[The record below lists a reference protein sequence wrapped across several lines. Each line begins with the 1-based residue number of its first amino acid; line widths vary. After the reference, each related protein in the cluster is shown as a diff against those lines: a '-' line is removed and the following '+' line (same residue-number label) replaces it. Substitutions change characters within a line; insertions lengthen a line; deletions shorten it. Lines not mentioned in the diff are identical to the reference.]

1 MKSLVRL
8 IGTMAFW
15 LGIVG
20 AAFAAQ
26 VELKFLNWSSTEEI
40 YKPIFKVIED
50 FEKANPDIKI
60 KNMPIGVGEIRN
72 QFMVMTLG
80 GNAPDV
86 VQLHIG
92 DAVTML
98 TMGAIIPAEELY
110 PKAFIDQLNPVFF
123 KEALWGDKHAGV
135 VWGPN
140 TMTFFVNKKLL
151 KQLGFSAP
159 PKTLDEMEAMMK
171 KGKETIPDLVGLQL
185 DTTIRTIGFTHQW
198 AFMNAFEYEPIKGTT
213 VKFNTPGMVQYGE
226 WIRRTVKNG
235 YTLPGKRFGEFRPLA
250 AQGRVLFAY
259 DGSGHRGQMKAFN
272 KALTNAEYDELWE
285 AVPLPMGPTGK
296 NLSAPDDHALVIA
309 KSTKHKEAAAKFVQ
323 YLTNSRSA
331 LVQYLDPAGFLPPI
345 KDYKAIAP
353 GTFEDKGRQGSLKY
367 AVPNVVDLPFGP
379 NYVKVGTLVMTA
391 VQEIITTDKPV
402 KGILDT
408 YQLKLEGA
416 AQ

>member
-1 MKSLVRL
+1 MKGLVRL
-8 IGTMAFW
+8 VGPMVLW
-15 LGIVG
+15 LVLVG
-20 AAFAAQ
+20 AAPAAP
-26 VELKFLNWSSTEEI
+26 VELKFLNFASTEEI
-40 YKPIFKVIED
+40 YKPIYKVIED

-110 PKAFIDQLNPVFF
+110 PKAFIDSFFEVFYR
-123 KEALWGDKHAGV
+123 EGLWGDKHAAV
-135 VWGPN
+135 LWGPN
-140 TMTFFVNKKLL
+140 TLTFVVNKKLL
-151 KQLGFSAP
+151 KQLGFNAP

-171 KGKETIPDLVGLQL
+171 KGKETIPDLVGFQL

-198 AFMNAFEYEPIKGTT
+198 AFMNAFQFEPIKGTT

-226 WIRRTVKNG
+226 WVRRMIKSG

-259 DGSGHRGQMKAFN
+259 EGAGHRGQMKAFN
-272 KALTNAEYDELWE
+272 KALTDAEYDEIWE
-285 AVPLPMGPTGK
+285 VAPLPMGPTGR
-296 NLSAPDDHALVIA
+296 NFAAPDDHALVVS

-323 YLTNSRSA
+323 YLTNSNSA
-331 LVQYLDPAGFLPPI
+331 LVKYLDPAGFLPPV

-353 GTFEDKGRQGSLKY
+353 GTFEDRGRQGSLKY

-416 AQ
+416 VQ

>member
-8 IGTMAFW
+8 IGTMAFA
-15 LGIVG
+15 LGMAG

-50 FEKANPDIKI
+50 FERANPDIKI

-140 TMTFFVNKKLL
+140 TMTFFVNRKLL

-235 YTLPGKRFGEFRPLA
+235 YTLPGKRFGEFPARWRRRA
-250 AQGRVLFAY
+250 ACCCY
-259 DGSGHRGQMKAFN
+259 DGSGHRGQIEAFD
-272 KALTNAEYDELWE
+272 KALTAEYGVSTSSGR
-285 AVPLPMGPTGK
+285 AVPLRDRPEWQDLRHRRPCAGDRQDRRARRRRR
-296 NLSAPDDHALVIA
+296 S
-309 KSTKHKEAAAKFVQ
+309 SSQ
-323 YLTNSRSA
+323 YLTDSRST
-331 LVQYLDPAGFLPPI
+331 LGPVPRPGRVPAAHRLRRSSPARSRT
-345 KDYKAIAP
+345 KAA
-353 GTFEDKGRQGSLKY
+353 RQPRY
-367 AVPNVVDLPFGP
+367 AGAQRRRPAVRPD
-379 NYVKVGTLVMTA
+379 YVKVGTLVMTA
-391 VQEIITTDKPV
+391 VQEIVTTDKTV

-408 YQLKLEGA
+408 YQLELEGA
-416 AQ
+416 VQ

>member
-1 MKSLVRL
+1 MKRL
-8 IGTMAFW
+8 MLW
-15 LGIVG
+15 LAGL
-20 AAFAAQ
+20 AFALGSAGGALAAPI
-26 VELKFLNWSSTEEI
+26 ELKFLNWASSEEI
-40 YKPIFKVIED
+40 YKPIYKVIED

-110 PKAFIDQLNPVFF
+110 PKSFIDQLNPVFY

-140 TMTFFVNKKLL
+140 TLTFFVNKKLL
-151 KQLGFSAP
+151 KQLGFNAP

-259 DGSGHRGQMKAFN
+259 DSGHRGFMKVFN
-272 KALTNAEYDELWE
+272 KATTDAEYDATWE
-285 AVPLPMGPTGK
+285 VAPLPMGPTGK
-296 NLSAPDDHALVIA
+296 HLAAPDDHSLAVS

-323 YLTNSRSA
+323 FIAASRSS
-331 LVQYLDPAGFLPPI
+331 LTQYIDKGGFLPPI
-345 KDYKAIAP
+345 KDYKTVAP
-353 GTFEDKGRQGSLKY
+353 GAFEDATRQGSLKY

-379 NYVKVGTLVMTA
+379 NYVKVGTLVTTA
-391 VQEIITTDKPV
+391 MQEIITTDKPV

-416 AQ
+416 MQ